1 MDRIV
6 DIWSYFMFNPKK
18 KIASAIRDKAI
29 AQTKSRLILA
39 GKSAGDLS
47 SEDLETIVAE
57 EETKIISS
65 YKDKTIVAVMALLGL
80 SWL

>member
-1 MDRIV
+1 
-6 DIWSYFMFNPKK
+6 MFNLKQ
-18 KIASAIRDKAI
+18 KIDNAIREKAI
-29 AQTKSRLILA
+29 SQTKARLILA
-39 GKSAGDLS
+39 GKSASDLS

>member
-1 MDRIV
+1 
-6 DIWSYFMFNPKK
+6 MFKPKK

-39 GKSAGDLS
+39 GKSASDLS